1 VTLRLTRNA
10 LLGFTCLASFAAVA
24 AALLSQYQF
33 GMLPCPWCILQR
45 FLFVMLGVVAGLAW
59 LLPWRGLKAA
69 LAGLAVLLTG
79 AGLAAALWQHFR
91 QPGQRRLEAAPRQ
104 HFVAARSESCALTF
118 ADRVV
123 AALHLESLAPK
134 LFAIQASCA
143 DAAVSLLGLPY
154 EAWSG
159 ALFAVLGL
167 ACLAAALRR

>member
-1 VTLRLTRNA
+1 MTLRLTRNA

-79 AGLAAALWQHFR
+79 AGLAAALWQHF
-91 QPGQRRLEAAPRQ
+91 
-104 HFVAARSESCALTF
+104 VAARSESCALTF